1 MRTPSN
7 KLKNRAPQTMGS
19 GAAMTHTRRT
29 QKFFGSFFQK
39 RTAFLLLFFLVS
51 AAPAAAQDASTEDR
65 LRDALRQSTA
75 DLRAAQD
82 NQTALQAQVDQLTKQ
97 VAQLQAQA
105 QAQPAPPPAAATAPL
120 QQEISTLQQQ
130 NSQLQAGLQK
140 WQTAYAQAA
149 SIARAQNLQ
158 AKQETAS
165 STAAQSQL
173 TSCTQ
178 ANTQLVAT
186 ANSILNL
193 YQTQSFRA
201 LLLKS
206 YEPLIGLW
214 QVKLDNIVQNYQEKI
229 NAQIYYPSP
238 TPPPGT
244 STP

>member
-1 MRTPSN
+1 MRTQSH
-7 KLKNRAPQTMGS
+7 KLISFAPQTTGS
-19 GAAMTHTRRT
+19 GTAMTHTRRE

-51 AAPAAAQDASTEDR
+51 AAPATAQDASTEDR

-105 QAQPAPPPAAATAPL
+105 QPTPPPAAATAPL

-130 NSQLQAGLQK
+130 NNQLQAGLQK

-149 SIARAQNLQ
+149 TIARAQDLQ

-173 TSCTQ
+173 NSCTQ

-229 NAQIYYPSP
+229 NAQIYYPSQ